1 MFVMMY
7 EVQFKKKNEE
17 QVFAP
22 KLGHMTRCVT
32 RDGLTLV
39 LFLSLCYITS
49 LSFVEN
55 KSSRKFTVF
64 VALKLRDMVR
74 NIF

>member
-1 MFVMMY
+1 M
-7 EVQFKKKNEE
+7 
-17 QVFAP
+17 FAP
-22 KLGHMTRCVT
+22 KLGHVTRCVT

-49 LSFVEN
+49 LSFVEI

-64 VALKLRDMVR
+64 VALKLTTGFSSIIVISPFQSIIRDQVSG
-74 NIF
+74 

>member
-1 MFVMMY
+1 
-7 EVQFKKKNEE
+7 
-17 QVFAP
+17 
-22 KLGHMTRCVT
+22 MTLCVT

-64 VALKLRDMVR
+64 VALKLPICSGTSFRRARFMVR
-74 NIF
+74 NNERLL